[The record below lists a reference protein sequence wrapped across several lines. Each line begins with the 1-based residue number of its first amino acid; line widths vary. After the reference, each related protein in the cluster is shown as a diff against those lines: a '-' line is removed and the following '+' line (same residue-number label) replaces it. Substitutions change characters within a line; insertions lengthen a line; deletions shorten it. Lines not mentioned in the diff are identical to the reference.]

1 MGEWKKRQ
9 GYRTFS
15 AMLCMLVG
23 IGLVRYSYSPLLP
36 SMLDH
41 HWLNPGQAGYLGTV
55 NFIGNL
61 AGALACAPLA
71 RWLGAVRICRVALLL
86 GLMSVAASAW
96 DLGFWW
102 LVGTRSLAGLTAA
115 GTMILAP
122 IIAASGVENARR
134 GRVIGIVFAGA
145 GLGVIGLSFSLP
157 LFLVNGPSGGWL
169 FTAGLVLVCT
179 VLAWRGLVEPAD
191 ESSSP
196 TSPQATGRSPL
207 SLWILGLAYTLA
219 AVGIVPHSIY
229 LSAYVHQVLG
239 EPVSFAT
246 MVFGVYGLGVLLG
259 GPLLDGQL
267 TGRLGTWLALIV
279 STAVGLVAVAVVL
292 LTENVAWVI
301 VSGGLLGMSQMGV
314 ASITAHR
321 VLEIAGPANHTRW
334 WARVTVG
341 FNIGQAGGALAMGA
355 MLHAGWSYAA
365 GFWMAAGAFTGSILL
380 ALLVEPPRRGN
391 HNEGVRQE
399 TPK

>member
-1 MGEWKKRQ
+1 MIESGNRQ

-15 AMLCMLVG
+15 AMLSMLVG

-41 HWLNPGQAGYLGTV
+41 HWIDAGQAGYLGTV

-61 AGALACAPLA
+61 VGALVCAPLA
-71 RWLGAVRICRVALLL
+71 RRFGAVRICRIALLL
-86 GLMSVAASAW
+86 GLVSVSASAW

-102 LVGTRSLAGLTAA
+102 LVATRSLAGLSAA
-115 GTMILAP
+115 GAMILSP
-122 IIAASGVENARR
+122 IIASSGVENARR

-157 LFLVNGPSGGWL
+157 LFLGGGPWGGWL
-169 FTAGLVLVCT
+169 FTAVLVLVCT
-179 VLAWRGLVEPAD
+179 LLAWRGLVEPTD
-191 ESSSP
+191 EAPGTTLS
-196 TSPQATGRSPL
+196 QATGRSPL
-207 SLWILGLAYTLA
+207 SLWILGVAYTLA

-246 MVFGVYGLGVLLG
+246 MVFGVYGVGVLLG

-267 TGRLGTWLALIV
+267 TGRLGTWLALLV
-279 STAVGLVAVAVVL
+279 STAVGLAAVAVVL
-292 LTENVAWVI
+292 LTDNVAWV
-301 VSGGLLGMSQMGV
+301 VASGGLLGMSQMGV

-321 VLEIAGPANHTRW
+321 VLEIAGPDNHTRW

-355 MLHAGWSYAA
+355 MLHAGWHYAT
-365 GFWMAAGAFTGSILL
+365 GFWMAAVSFTVSIML
-380 ALLVEPPRRGN
+380 AMLVEPPRRRGKN
-391 HNEGVRQE
+391 REVLPGTE
-399 TPK
+399 